1 MTDFEIVEIG
11 NEQRRHEAAIMAQE
25 EAEAAQRQLQEEV
38 HDIIDTHL
46 VIAMLL
52 NSIFPNNRERL
63 PMPITPLPTTQ
74 DEENELDQELI
85 AIQLSSSNDSMYS
98 ADSKPTSGSSCH
110 GFLTVSEEGSN
121 EETICEKKLIQ
132 VRNNDLDFLNLINHL
147 NRKRN
152 GNKNTVVSSV
162 SPSYGNIL
170 NNDHFL
176 CHICH
181 FSSNTID
188 EWRYG
193 TNEHPFIKNAGAM
206 FQHLLRMHCNQRKG
220 EQQLTGGAENY
231 LASIVEDIK
240 TRRPAP
246 LLQRKTSLPK
256 ASSTSC
262 LETAWRS
269 NQPELT
275 KESVNKYV
283 FDDNFCKG
291 HIKLVPIQGIEYW
304 YDLAN
309 SVYCTC
315 NGRVMNL
322 TRSRTHLGPILILD
336 QNLSIGPTPSFFNQ
350 TRRSVIQTH

>member
-1 MTDFEIVEIG
+1 MIDFEIVEIC
-11 NEQRRHEAAIMAQE
+11 NEQRRREAATMEQE
-25 EAEAAQRQLQEEV
+25 EAEAAARQQQETE
-38 HDIIDTHL
+38 HDIIDNQL
-46 VIAMLL
+46 VINMLL
-52 NSIFPNNRERL
+52 NFAFPNNRERL
-63 PMPITPLPTTQ
+63 PMPITPLPTTP
-74 DEENELDQELI
+74 DEENEPDQELI
-85 AIQLSSSNDSMYS
+85 VIELEAAINTRVDNSNSNASMYS
-98 ADSKPTSGSSCH
+98 TDSRTTSGSSCH
-110 GFLTVSEEGSN
+110 GFSTVSDEGST
-121 EETICEKKLIQ
+121 EEAMCKKKQPLQ
-132 VRNNDLDFLNLINHL
+132 FQNNDLDFLNLINHL
-147 NRKRN
+147 NRTRN

-181 FSSNTID
+181 FSSNTITK
-188 EWRYG
+188 WRYG
-193 TNEHPFIKNAGAM
+193 TNEHLFIKNVGAM
-206 FQHLLRMHCNQRKG
+206 FQHLHRIHCDTPKG
-220 EQQLTGGAENY
+220 EKQLTGGAESY
-231 LASIVEDIK
+231 LEAIVEDIK

-283 FDDNFCKG
+283 FDDSFCKG
-291 HIKLVPIQGIEYW
+291 HIKLVPIDGIEYW

-315 NGRVMNL
+315 NGQ
-322 TRSRTHLGPILILD
+322 S
-336 QNLSIGPTPSFFNQ
+336 LSFVPNTVTF
-350 TRRSVIQTH
+350 

>member
-1 MTDFEIVEIG
+1 
-11 NEQRRHEAAIMAQE
+11 
-25 EAEAAQRQLQEEV
+25 
-38 HDIIDTHL
+38 
-46 VIAMLL
+46 
-52 NSIFPNNRERL
+52 
-63 PMPITPLPTTQ
+63 
-74 DEENELDQELI
+74 
-85 AIQLSSSNDSMYS
+85 
-98 ADSKPTSGSSCH
+98 
-110 GFLTVSEEGSN
+110 LTVSEEGSN

-162 SPSYGNIL
+162 SPSHGNIL
-170 NNDHFL
+170 NNDNFL

-283 FDDNFCKG
+283 FDDSFCKG
-291 HIKLVPIQGIEYW
+291 HIKLVPIDGIEYW

-315 NGRVMNL
+315 NGRIMNHN
-322 TRSRTHLGPILILD
+322 RSMAHPGPTLILD
-336 QNLSIGPTPSFFNQ
+336 QSLSFAPNTVTF
-350 TRRSVIQTH
+350 